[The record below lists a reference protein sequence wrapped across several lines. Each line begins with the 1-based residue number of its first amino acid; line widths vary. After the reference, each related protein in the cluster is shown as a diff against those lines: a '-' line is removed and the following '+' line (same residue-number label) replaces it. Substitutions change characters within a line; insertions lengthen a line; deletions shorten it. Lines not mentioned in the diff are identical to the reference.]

1 MLLYGGYY
9 HRQIAVVDKGQK
21 REEQSPFGSATA
33 WFSFVCCRIQSVN
46 RLINHRDS
54 TI

>member
-21 REEQSPFGSATA
+21 REGQSPFGSVTA
-33 WFSFVCCRIQSVN
+33 WCFFRVLSN
-46 RLINHRDS
+46 
-54 TI
+54 TIC

>member
-21 REEQSPFGSATA
+21 REGQSPFGSATA
-33 WFSFVCCRIQSVN
+33 WCFFRVLSN
-46 RLINHRDS
+46 
-54 TI
+54 TIC